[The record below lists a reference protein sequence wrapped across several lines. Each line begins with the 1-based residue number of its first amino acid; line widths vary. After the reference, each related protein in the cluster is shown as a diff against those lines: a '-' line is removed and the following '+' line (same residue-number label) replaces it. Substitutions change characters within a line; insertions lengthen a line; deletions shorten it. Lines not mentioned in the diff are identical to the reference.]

1 MKRYFY
7 ISILSILTLFA
18 IGCSTTTVV
27 QETVIS
33 PTEMYAWDAPA
44 EYELELRKDRQKTLD
59 GISSDIEILSI
70 NQQDINNKSQAFDF
84 NLKQSIQKTESLEK
98 DLQAKIQ
105 FQKLQ
110 QEHFKKELEKL
121 NLSQNFLKSRI
132 TSLKAIRSQPK
143 KKFSKRDYTAAIN
156 YLKDGKLKQSMHK
169 FNVALH
175 ANPPIALKD
184 NIHFGLASVFYKL
197 RKYSKAIKHLE
208 AVRKNYPTGDKWLMS
223 HVMLGIIHNIKGE
236 KSRAIYILNEALEK
250 NPPDSIKRT
259 IDLMMKKIQ
268 EEGGNVQS

>member
-7 ISILSILTLFA
+7 ISTLSILAFFA
-18 IGCSTTTVV
+18 SGCSNTPRV
-27 QETVIS
+27 QEPLTD
-33 PTEMYAWDAPA
+33 PTEMYAWEPPA
-44 EYELELRKDRQKTLD
+44 EYELELRKDRQNALD
-59 GISSDIEILSI
+59 SISSEVEILSI
-70 NQQDINNKSQAFDF
+70 NQQGINDRSQAFDF
-84 NLKQSIQKTESLEK
+84 KLKQSIQKTKSLQK
-98 DLQAKIQ
+98 DLQARIQ
-105 FQKLQ
+105 FQKIQ
-110 QEHFKKELEKL
+110 QEHLKKELDKL
-121 NLSQNFLKSRI
+121 NLSHNFLKSRL

-175 ANPPIALKD
+175 SNPPIALKD

-208 AVRKNYPTGDKWLMS
+208 AIRKKYPKGDKWLMS
-223 HVMLGIIHNIKGE
+223 HVMLGIIHDIKGE
-236 KSRAIYILNEALEK
+236 KSRALYILNEALDK
-250 NPPDSIKRT
+250 NPPDSVKRT

-268 EEGGNVQS
+268 EENTNVQS